1 MFTEDYLMRIIN
13 QVLAALMAAA
23 GLRKKGRYDEARQAI
38 DQAVEQLT
46 TLPAGVVDMMED
58 SEVVSRL
65 TVNGG
70 PDVGRLALLADLY
83 DEEGQIL
90 LAAGMSDQANAAF
103 RRFLRFLLEAGLAD
117 DARLTREICQKIE
130 AGRNRLNIKF
140 LPIDTLL
147 ALSDYYQR
155 LLARDDSFLSSID
168 VSRHAVNQV
177 LKDLQNQIAST
188 NPSLGG

>member
-23 GLRKKGRYDEARQAI
+23 GLRKKGRYEEARQAI

-46 TLPAGVVDMMED
+46 TLPASVVDMMED
-58 SEVVSRL
+58 SEVLSSL
-65 TVNGG
+65 SANGSLE
-70 PDVGRLALLADLY
+70 VGRLSLLADLY

-90 LAAGMSDQANAAF
+90 LAAGMQDQANAVFSRA
-103 RRFLRFLLEAGLAD
+103 LRFNLETALSDDTLLTNE
-117 DARLTREICQKIE
+117 TCKKIE
-130 AGRNRLNIKF
+130 TGRNRLKTNI

-155 LLARDDSFLSSID
+155 LLARDDSFLASID
-168 VSRHAVNQV
+168 ISRPAVDQI
-177 LKDLQNQIAST
+177 LHDLQNQIRSNT
-188 NPSLGG
+188 PSLGG

>member
-23 GLRKKGRYDEARQAI
+23 GLRKKGRYEEARQAI

-46 TLPAGVVDMMED
+46 TLPASVVDMMED
-58 SEVVSRL
+58 SELLSNL
-65 TVNGG
+65 TVNGSLE
-70 PDVGRLALLADLY
+70 VGRLSLLADLY

-90 LAAGMSDQANAAF
+90 LAEGMPDQANAAF
-103 RRFLRFLLEAGLAD
+103 MRVLRFFLEVALSD
-117 DARLTREICQKIE
+117 ESLVTIETCQKIE
-130 AGRNRLNIKF
+130 TGRNRLKTNL

-155 LLARDDSFLSSID
+155 LLAMDDSFLASIGI
-168 VSRHAVNQV
+168 SRHTVDQV
-177 LKDLQNQIAST
+177 LKDLQNQIRST
-188 NPSLGG
+188 TPSLGG